1 MREEPFVSVVVPT
14 YNRREMLKE
23 CLDSLFNQTYPK
35 DMYEII
41 VVNDGSTDGTGKVLE
56 EYAKKAP
63 CKLNWLNQKN
73 QGISAAMN
81 TGIKN
86 TGRDIICFTGDDCSA
101 DKNWIK
107 NLADSFSD
115 ETVGGVGGKVIA
127 YNLDTIIEKYTE
139 ERGVLNQ
146 EKFRSINFII
156 TGNAAYRKEVLTAI
170 GGFDVNLRSCDDIDI
185 SIMTQLKG
193 YTLKYNPKAIIYHRH
208 IPTLKGLIRRQYDYG
223 RGYAQ
228 LHRKYTKD
236 FNPSYTIAL
245 LTLRMINKIVT
256 YPLGFFKVFFMK
268 DRIYYLSESFLD
280 LIVIASN
287 LSGIIKETL
296 FGGKYPGEKI
306 NQKLDFVEEQSM
318 SALVGKIFS
327 KFFK

>member
-1 MREEPFVSVVVPT
+1 MNKQPFVSVVIAT

-23 CLDSLFNQTYPK
+23 CLDSLFKQTYPK

-41 VVNDGSTDGTGKVLE
+41 VVNDGSTDGTRKVLE
-56 EYAKKAP
+56 EYAEKAP
-63 CKLNWLNQKN
+63 CKLKWFNQKN

-81 TGIKN
+81 ARIKN
-86 TGRDIICFTGDDCSA
+86 SEGKIICFTGDDCIA
-101 DKNWIK
+101 DKNWIR

-115 ETVGGVGGKVIA
+115 ETIGGVGGEVVA
-127 YNLDTIIEKYTE
+127 CNLETIIEKYTE

-170 GGFDVNLRSCDDIDI
+170 GGFDTNLISCDDIDI
-185 SIMTQLKG
+185 SIMAQLKG

-256 YPLGFFKVFFMK
+256 YPPRFFKVFFVK

-280 LIVIASN
+280 LIVVVSN

-296 FGGKYPGEKI
+296 FGEKYTGEKI

-318 SALVGKIFS
+318 SALVGKIYR
-327 KFFK
+327 KLV